1 MRPRLI
7 HFRDHLTS
15 LIWLALYTGWVTWL
29 HSAPMKASIPYRMVH
44 INTLRSCSIVRV
56 SFALTRAAFDFF
68 WAKCFMFCK
77 VQCFW
82 QFVQQ
87 LTHDIM
93 HVWLSCLCFTS
104 KESSEDV
111 GPYSGTGLLLEDLF
125 LFWIRGSLSVDSFLL
140 DSEKLLYS
148 PLSPS
153 APCIVV
159 LCGPGSLLFFSCI
172 FPGSV
177 RKKKPAAEQSPHAL
191 TKIPCRL
198 NTDHIQTN
206 MCSIL

>member
-1 MRPRLI
+1 
-7 HFRDHLTS
+7 
-15 LIWLALYTGWVTWL
+15 
-29 HSAPMKASIPYRMVH
+29 MVQ
-44 INTLRSCSIVRV
+44 INTLLSCSIVRV
-56 SFALTRAAFDFF
+56 SFALARAAFDFF
-68 WAKCFMFCK
+68 WAKCFAFCK
-77 VQCFW
+77 VQCSW

-104 KESSEDV
+104 TESSEDV
-111 GPYSGTGLLLEDLF
+111 GPYSGTGLLLKELL

-159 LCGPGSLLFFSCI
+159 LCGPRSLLFFSCI

-177 RKKKPAAEQSPHAL
+177 RKKQPAAEQSPHTL
-191 TKIPCRL
+191 TKTPHRL

-206 MCSIL
+206 MCSILW